1 MSKKV
6 ALVTDLKVVDSPQAG
21 LGVARC
27 LKEAGFEIIGVDN
40 TPLVTQ
46 NPALFKKVFCWDELR
61 TLNFDGLIK
70 KLIDI
75 KNIYGLDY
83 IFPCYDETAILFSF
97 IKDKLD
103 FLKINLVAPPK
114 ETIKKLRKDNL
125 SKVIQTENP
134 RYLVPKG
141 KVFTNI
147 KQALEYADSLLG
159 YPVVCKGLTKGAY
172 ISKNSSDLVQNIQR
186 IADIWNGGEISCL
199 VEEYISGKYVNCIV
213 AIKENKIVGFVEMEK
228 IGLDQN
234 GATWFGKIRKT
245 RELLPLVE
253 TLIKRNDFGTSIVE
267 IETIEKDGKHFVYE
281 INPRSPAWIY
291 ASCLLGLNLPKLA
304 TLALGKSIKFVEREG
319 FFGRE
324 VKDFV
329 RYDIQ
334 DYENRICF
342 YSKGAAYKTK
352 DQKYPSDLLLDL

>member
-27 LKEAGFEIIGVDN
+27 LEEAGFEIIGIDD
-40 TPLVTQ
+40 TPFVTQ
-46 NPALFKKVFCWDELR
+46 NPNLFKKVFCWDELR

-75 KNIYGLDY
+75 KKIYDLDY

-103 FLKINLVAPPK
+103 FLKIKLVAPPK
-114 ETIKKLRKDNL
+114 QTIKSLRKDNL
-125 SKVIQTENP
+125 AKIIKGNK
-134 RYLVPKG
+134 YLVPKG
-141 KVFTNI
+141 KVFSEAEG
-147 KQALEYADSLLG
+147 ALKYANSLG
-159 YPVVCKGLTKGAY
+159 YPVICKGLTKGAY
-172 ISKNSSDLVQNIQR
+172 ISKNDDDLRQNIQK
-186 IADIWNGGEISCL
+186 IANIWNNGEVSCL
-199 VEEYISGKYVNCIV
+199 IEEFITGRYKNCII

-234 GATWFGKIRKT
+234 GATWFGKIRQTK
-245 RELLPLVE
+245 ELLPLAEKLV
-253 TLIKRNDFGTSIVE
+253 KSNNFATSIVE
-267 IETIEKDGKHFVYE
+267 IETIEKEGKYFVYE

-291 ASCLLGLNLPKLA
+291 APCLLGLNLPRLITSSSNK
-304 TLALGKSIKFVEREG
+304 KINFIEKEG

-324 VKDFV
+324 VKDFI
-329 RYDIQ
+329 RQDIQ
-334 DYENRICF
+334 GYEGKIGF
-342 YSKGAAYKTK
+342 YSKGAAYKSK
-352 DQKYPSDLLLDL
+352 DLKYPSDLLLDL

>member
-1 MSKKV
+1 MAKKI

-46 NPALFKKVFCWDELR
+46 NPDLFKKVFCWDELR

-83 IFPCYDETAILFSF
+83 IFPCYDETVILFSF

-103 FLKINLVAPPK
+103 FLKIKLIAPPIQ
-114 ETIKKLRKDNL
+114 TIKKLRKDNL
-125 SKVIQTENP
+125 SNLVQSTNP
-134 RYLVPKG
+134 RYSTPEG
-141 KVFTNI
+141 RVFTDI
-147 KQALEYADSLLG
+147 KKALRYADSLG
-159 YPVVCKGLTKGAY
+159 YPVICKGLVKGAY
-172 ISKNSSDLVQNIQR
+172 ISRNSDDLRQNIQR

-199 VEEYISGKYVNCIV
+199 VQEYLSGRYVNCIV

-234 GATWFGKIRKT
+234 GATWFGKIKRTK
-245 RELLPLVE
+245 ELLPLAE
-253 TLIKRNDFGTSIVE
+253 ELIRSNEFETSIIE
-267 IETIEKDGKHFVYE
+267 IETIEKDGKYFIYE

-291 ASCLLGLNLPKLA
+291 ASCLLGLNLPKLV
-304 TLALGKSIKFVEREG
+304 TLPLRKKIQFVMREG

-324 VKDFV
+324 VKDFI

-334 DYENRICF
+334 NYENMIGF
-342 YSKGAAYKTK
+342 YSKGAAYKNK

>member
-46 NPALFKKVFCWDELR
+46 NPELFKKVFCWDELR
-61 TLNFDGLIK
+61 TLNFDSLIK
-70 KLIDI
+70 KLINV

-83 IFPCYDETAILFSF
+83 IFPCYDETSILFSF

-103 FLKINLVAPPK
+103 FLKITLIAPYK

-125 SKVIQTENP
+125 SKIIGTGNNK
-134 RYLVPKG
+134 YAVPKG
-141 KVFTNI
+141 KVFTDT
-147 KQALEYADSLLG
+147 KQALKYADSLG

-172 ISKNSSDLVQNIQR
+172 FSRNSNDLEQNIQK
-186 IADIWNGGEISCL
+186 IADIWNAGEISCL
-199 VEEYISGKYVNCIV
+199 VEEYISGRHVNCIV
-213 AIKENKIVGFVEMEK
+213 AIRQNKIIGFVEMEK

-245 RELLPLVE
+245 KEL
-253 TLIKRNDFGTSIVE
+253 F
-267 IETIEKDGKHFVYE
+267 
-281 INPRSPAWIY
+281 
-291 ASCLLGLNLPKLA
+291 LLA
-304 TLALGKSIKFVEREG
+304 
-319 FFGRE
+319 
-324 VKDFV
+324 
-329 RYDIQ
+329 
-334 DYENRICF
+334 
-342 YSKGAAYKTK
+342 
-352 DQKYPSDLLLDL
+352 

>member
-27 LKEAGFEIIGVDN
+27 LKDTNFEVIGVDN

-46 NPALFKKVFCWDELR
+46 NTDLFKKVFCWDELR

-70 KLIDI
+70 KLIDV
-75 KNIYGLDY
+75 KKIYGLDY

-103 FLKINLVAPPK
+103 FLKIKLVAPPK
-114 ETIKKLRKDNL
+114 QTIKNLRKDNL
-125 SKVIQTENP
+125 NKVIQTEDP
-134 RYLVPKG
+134 RYLVPRG
-141 KVFTNI
+141 KVFTNT
-147 KQALEYADSLLG
+147 KQALEYADTLG

-172 ISKNSSDLVQNIQR
+172 ISRNSNDLAQNIQR

-199 VEEYISGKYVNCIV
+199 VEEYISGRYVNCIS
-213 AIKENKIVGFVEMEK
+213 ALKENKIVGFVEMEK

-234 GATWFGKIRKT
+234 GATWFGKIRRTK
-245 RELLPLVE
+245 ELLPLTE
-253 TLIKRNDFGTSIVE
+253 ELLKSNEFGTSIIE
-267 IETIEKDGKHFVYE
+267 IETIERDGKYFVYE

-291 ASCLLGLNLPKLA
+291 APCLLGLNLPKSV
-304 TLALGKSIKFVEREG
+304 TLSAGKSVKFVEKEG

-324 VKDFV
+324 VKDFI
-329 RYDIQ
+329 RQDIQ
-334 DYENRICF
+334 GYDDKIGF
-342 YSKGAAYKTK
+342 YSKGAAYKSK
-352 DQKYPSDLLLDL
+352 DLKYPSDLLLDL

>member
-27 LKEAGFEIIGVDN
+27 LKEADFEIIGVDN

-46 NPALFKKVFCWDELR
+46 NPNIFKKVFCWDELR
-61 TLNFDGLIK
+61 TLNFDGLVK
-70 KLIDI
+70 KLIDV

-83 IFPCYDETAILFSF
+83 IFPCYDETTILFSF

-103 FLKINLVAPPK
+103 FLKIKLVAPPK
-114 ETIKKLRKDNL
+114 KTIKKLRKDSL
-125 SKVIQTENP
+125 HEVIQTDDF
-134 RYLVPKG
+134 RYLAPKG
-141 KVFTNI
+141 KVFTDI
-147 KQALEYADSLLG
+147 KKALGYANFLG

-172 ISKNSSDLVQNIQR
+172 ISRDSNDLKQNMQK

-199 VEEYISGKYVNCIV
+199 VEEYVSGKYVNCIT

-245 RELLPLVE
+245 RELLPLVQDLVKSSE
-253 TLIKRNDFGTSIVE
+253 FGTSIIE
-267 IETIEKDGKHFVYE
+267 TETIEKDGKYYVYE

-291 ASCLLGLNLPKLA
+291 SACLLGLNLPRLI
-304 TLALGKSIKFVEREG
+304 TLPTNNSTQFVGKEG

-324 VKDFV
+324 VKDFI
-329 RYDIQ
+329 REDIQ
-334 DYENRICF
+334 DYENTIGF
-342 YSKGAAYKTK
+342 YSKGAVYKSK
-352 DQKYPSDLLLDL
+352 DSKYPSDLLLDL